1 MAARPATT
9 RNLFWLIAY
18 LRPISSAAMNAIAKR
33 KPPLPSFQE
42 RLNVSGY
49 ATSVKIIGVIRM
61 MVAAM
66 LGLMPK
72 IV

>member
-1 MAARPATT
+1 
-9 RNLFWLIAY
+9 
-18 LRPISSAAMNAIAKR
+18 MNAIAKR